1 MQCKDE
7 YAELDRRRHACSI
20 IEVASALRRRDGQEC
35 SRKRGL
41 SIVGMQVEAQF
52 LHHFSDNRQ
61 HQASIEPGF
70 DGFLKFDPGHASL
83 TDASSHQGRSRLAT
97 QHCDDG

>member
-41 SIVGMQVEAQF
+41 SIVGMQVAVITEQIWWDLEIGIA
-52 LHHFSDNRQ
+52 
-61 HQASIEPGF
+61 IECI
-70 DGFLKFDPGHASL
+70 
-83 TDASSHQGRSRLAT
+83 R
-97 QHCDDG
+97 